1 MFINI
6 VNNALFV
13 TKNNYFSILNVNLWL
28 DVCFIAVTINKM
40 KKTISLLL
48 LLFAFNQSF
57 ALDVFDE
64 IALAIRS
71 GDAKQLSTYF
81 GPTLAQAEQVIKD
94 FFSKNAPK
102 SFTIIHKGS
111 SPEGNQYAI
120 GNLVTNTGKTYRTS
134 FYFKTSGGKNVLMEL
149 RFETE

>member
-81 GPTLAQAEQVIKD
+81 
-94 FFSKNAPK
+94 N
-102 SFTIIHKGS
+102 SF
-111 SPEGNQYAI
+111 A
-120 GNLVTNTGKTYRTS
+120 GK
-134 FYFKTSGGKNVLMEL
+134 
-149 RFETE
+149 

>member
-1 MFINI
+1 
-6 VNNALFV
+6 
-13 TKNNYFSILNVNLWL
+13 
-28 DVCFIAVTINKM
+28 M

-48 LLFAFNQSF
+48 LLFVFNQSF

-64 IALAIRS
+64 IASSIRS

-81 GPTLAQAEQVIKD
+81 GPTLDLTIINREDVYSKAQAEQVIKD
-94 FFSKNAPK
+94 FFGKNTPK

-120 GNLVTNTGKTYRTS
+120 GNLVTSTGKTYRTS
-134 FYFKTSGGKNVLMEL
+134 FYFKNTGGKNILMEL